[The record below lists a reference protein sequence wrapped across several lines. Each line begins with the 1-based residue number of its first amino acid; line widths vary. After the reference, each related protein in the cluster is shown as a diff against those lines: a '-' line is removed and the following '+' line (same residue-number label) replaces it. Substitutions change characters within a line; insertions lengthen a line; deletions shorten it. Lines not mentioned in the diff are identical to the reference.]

1 VVVIGR
7 HKVDFPAVVIDNVGG
22 AAKAT
27 QHLIGLHHKRI
38 GFIGGPDQSPSARDR
53 LSGYKNALIQNSCP
67 IDKNLI
73 KKGDLTPR
81 SGYLLTKELIQ
92 KEQFTAIFAAND
104 QMAFGAIRAA
114 KELGSKVPNDLSVVG
129 FDNIPFS
136 SYFDP
141 SLTTVEIPMYHIGA
155 AAMEMLVNLIS
166 EKNAERL
173 RWFDTKLLIRDS
185 TARR

>member
-1 VVVIGR
+1 L
-7 HKVDFPAVVIDNVGG
+7 
-22 AAKAT
+22 T
-27 QHLIGLHHKRI
+27 Q
-38 GFIGGPDQSPSARDR
+38 S
-53 LSGYKNALIQNSCP
+53 SCP

-81 SGYLLTKELIQ
+81 SGYLLAKELIQ
-92 KEQFTAIFAAND
+92 KEQFSAIFAAND
-104 QMAFGAIRAA
+104 QMALGAARAA
-114 KELGSKVPNDLSVVG
+114 KEFGSKVPENLSIVG

-136 SYFDP
+136 SYFVP

-166 EKNAERL
+166 EKHSEKL

-185 TARR
+185 TAQMMTKRQT